1 MGIADKKKPVEETV
15 ADIDLGAIKK
25 KRFRINGDKDKI
37 IELNTSDMNIVS
49 RLNKIYPKLQELASE
64 AVSLSKE
71 DLDDDNTEEGLK
83 KFAEKLETIDGK
95 MCSLIDE
102 LFDSKVSD
110 ACKDGGSMYDPFG
123 GVFRFE
129 HVIGA
134 LAKLYENNFNTEF
147 GKMKQ
152 RMSKHTSKY
161 IK

>member
-1 MGIADKKKPVEETV
+1 MSIADKKKPVEETV

-49 RLNKIYPKLQELASE
+49 RLNKIYPKLQELANE

-71 DLDDDNTEEGLK
+71 DLDDNTEEGLK

-95 MCSLIDE
+95 MCNLIDE
-102 LFDSKVSD
+102 LFDAKVS
-110 ACKDGGSMYDPFG
+110 AVCKDGGSMYDPFG

>member
-1 MGIADKKKPVEETV
+1 MGIADKKKSVEE
-15 ADIDLGAIKK
+15 DIVDVDLGAIKK
-25 KRFRINGDKDKI
+25 KRFRINGDSNKI

-49 RLNKIYPKLQELASE
+49 RLNKIYPKLQDLAGE
-64 AVSLSKE
+64 AVSLSKDE
-71 DLDDDNTEEGLK
+71 FNDNTEEGLK
-83 KFAEKLETIDGK
+83 KFAERLEAIDSK
-95 MCSLIDE
+95 MCDLIDE
-102 LFDSKVSD
+102 LFDAKVS
-110 ACKDGGSMYDPFG
+110 AMCKDGGNMFDPFG
-123 GVFRFE
+123 GMLRFE